1 MKKILSMGIASA
13 VLALT
18 AIAAS
23 ADIVAASTDNAVN
36 GGTVTVEVTTTEAL
50 EKFGFTVAATG
61 LEVVEVA
68 PAAVGIVSTNTA
80 EDGSIIVAGVG
91 AFAEGSVL
99 ATITYT
105 VTGETGSNVAVTLG
119 NYKDNE
125 ATFQNLEATVVEGTE
140 PGGDP
145 VDPGTEPG
153 GDPVDPGTEPG
164 GENPGGED
172 PTTPPDT
179 GVALAIVPAVLAGA
193 AVVVAKKRK

>member
-140 PGGDP
+140 PGG
-145 VDPGTEPG
+145 
-153 GDPVDPGTEPG
+153 
-164 GENPGGED
+164 ENPGGED